1 MYKYAK
7 NQLNSFIHSFTNKS
21 SVPISDPDL
30 PKNIKAIFNFPEFQ
44 ISMHKICLIHPIIL
58 VIQPILQPHNLQEA
72 SAILD
77 HAYPIII
84 CYSEIVSHVKNQFV
98 PLIR

>member
-7 NQLNSFIHSFTNKS
+7 NQLNSFIHSFKNKS
-21 SVPISDPDL
+21 SMPISDPDL
-30 PKNIKAIFNFPEFQ
+30 PKNIRAIFNFPEFPR
-44 ISMHKICLIHPIIL
+44 SMHKICLIHPIIL
-58 VIQPILQPHNLQEA
+58 AIQQILQSHDLKEA
-72 SAILD
+72 SAIFD